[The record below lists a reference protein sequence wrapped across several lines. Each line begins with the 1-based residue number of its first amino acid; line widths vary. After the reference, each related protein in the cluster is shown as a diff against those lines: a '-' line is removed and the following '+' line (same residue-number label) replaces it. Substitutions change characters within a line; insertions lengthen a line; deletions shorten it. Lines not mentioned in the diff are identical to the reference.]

1 MIYISKNHPFA
12 FYLPV
17 LNPRAARAD
26 RAKCN
31 RKICAPTYLPYG
43 PPPALTP
50 SARPYVLFLLAVLT
64 VVHLEEFCSENQ
76 SFSAIWSSD
85 PVRSFLIYCSLDL
98 RAGLELIFVS
108 VLKLFSTIFC
118 I

>member
-1 MIYISKNHPFA
+1 MYLRITQIYISKNHPFA

-50 SARPYVLFLLAVLT
+50 SARPYVLTYSSEKIPLT
-64 VVHLEEFCSENQ
+64 SEERGRRVGTQSERVVFTS
-76 SFSAIWSSD
+76 
-85 PVRSFLIYCSLDL
+85 
-98 RAGLELIFVS
+98 
-108 VLKLFSTIFC
+108 
-118 I
+118 